1 MYSQGYN
8 PGVSQGYN
16 PGLSQGY
23 NPGVSQGYYS
33 GSSAEGPCLG
43 SGCSGAQPAQGKHY
57 NYNFVFQITS
67 SHSPVHC
74 TENRIYVLPEKEL
87 RSPYIHVSLSDLY
100 IPRIGPH
107 IWLQPKRQTD
117 PGNL

>member
-1 MYSQGYN
+1 LTFSKGSARKLEQFLRKPISLLSGSEKIHFGQPYVFSQGYN

-43 SGCSGAQPAQGKHY
+43 SGCSGAQPAQGKQY
-57 NYNFVFQITS
+57 
-67 SHSPVHC
+67 
-74 TENRIYVLPEKEL
+74 
-87 RSPYIHVSLSDLY
+87 
-100 IPRIGPH
+100 
-107 IWLQPKRQTD
+107 
-117 PGNL
+117 

>member
-1 MYSQGYN
+1 MFSQGYN

-43 SGCSGAQPAQGKHY
+43 SGCSGAQPAQGKQY
-57 NYNFVFQITS
+57 
-67 SHSPVHC
+67 
-74 TENRIYVLPEKEL
+74 K
-87 RSPYIHVSLSDLY
+87 
-100 IPRIGPH
+100 
-107 IWLQPKRQTD
+107 
-117 PGNL
+117 